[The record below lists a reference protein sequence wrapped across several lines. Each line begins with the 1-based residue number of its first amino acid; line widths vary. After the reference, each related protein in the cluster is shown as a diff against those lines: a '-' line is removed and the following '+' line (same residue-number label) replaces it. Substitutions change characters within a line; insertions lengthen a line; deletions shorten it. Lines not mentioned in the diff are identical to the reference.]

1 MLRLCWGHRPQMGN
15 VLYQSSYTILSSF
28 RVFSE
33 REEET
38 ERNIERIKGGLMY
51 IYIASDSLEV
61 SLSLSLLL

>member
-1 MLRLCWGHRPQMGN
+1 MGN

-38 ERNIERIKGGLMY
+38 ERNIERSKGWLMY
-51 IYIASDSLEV
+51 IYIAIGG
-61 SLSLSLLL
+61 LSLSLLL